1 MRCVT
6 REAPAKINLGL
17 QVVGRRPDG
26 YHELVTVLQTIE
38 LSDTVTVEPAATIEG
53 QPSLLGLAAGDD
65 LALRAAH
72 LFQTNTRHED
82 GAHVAVE
89 KRIPAAAGLGGGS
102 SDAAAVLVAINELW
116 GTGADRD
123 DLERVASAIGAD
135 VPFLLRGGTQFA
147 TSRGDELRDL
157 PSAPM
162 RHVLLVRPHIELAT
176 AEVYMEL
183 RPSEW
188 SDGTATNTLAGA
200 ISEGQL
206 PTDVMRN
213 DLKNAAVRLAP
224 EIDEILT
231 ALQAA
236 GAQPALMAGSG
247 ATCYGLFT
255 EEAEAQSAQQQLSL
269 PDCWT
274 HLTRF
279 LPAKPG

>member
-17 QVVGRRPDG
+17 QVVGRRSDG

-38 LSDTVTVEPAATIEG
+38 LADTVTVAPAATIEG
-53 QPSLLGLAAGDD
+53 RPSLRGLAAADD
-65 LALRAAH
+65 LALRAAQ
-72 LFQTNTRHED
+72 LFRTETCQEA

-102 SDAAAVLVAINELW
+102 ADAAAVLVAINELW
-116 GTGADRD
+116 HIGADRN
-123 DLERVASAIGAD
+123 DLERIASAIGSD
-135 VPFLLRGGTQFA
+135 VPFLLRGGTQLA
-147 TSRGDELRDL
+147 TSRGNELRDL

-176 AEVYMEL
+176 AKVYMEI

-188 SDGTATNTLAGA
+188 SDGAATNTLAEA
-200 ISEGQL
+200 ITEGQL
-206 PTDVMRN
+206 PADLMRN
-213 DLKNAAVRLAP
+213 DLKDAAVRLAP
-224 EIDEILT
+224 EISEILN

-236 GAQPALMAGSG
+236 GAHPALMAGSG

-255 EEAEAQSAQQQLSL
+255 DEAKARSAQQQLSF
-269 PDCWT
+269 PGRWT

-279 LPAKPG
+279 LPANPS